1 MASAFRISLK
11 PKVSDSMTHLMV
23 DFTLE
28 RRMLQAV
35 KFLPGKN
42 KCSEFN
48 LLLHE

>member
-23 DFTLE
+23 DFALE

-42 KCSEFN
+42 CVQRV
-48 LLLHE
+48 